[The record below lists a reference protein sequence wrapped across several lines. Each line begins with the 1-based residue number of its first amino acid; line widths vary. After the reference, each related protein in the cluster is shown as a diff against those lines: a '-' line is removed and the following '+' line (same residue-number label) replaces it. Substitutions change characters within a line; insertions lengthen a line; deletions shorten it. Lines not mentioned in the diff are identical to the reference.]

1 MFVAQNQVH
10 RAEAEQEG
18 LPSFCRPVDLSHSGH
33 KTVTFIRDTPAP
45 VHNAM
50 YHWQL
55 NRERGTVP
63 RAVGNTDIVYRMVY
77 GSFNRRMA
85 PRHRRNENDDFE
97 DDSINGLAF
106 SADG

>member
-1 MFVAQNQVH
+1 
-10 RAEAEQEG
+10 
-18 LPSFCRPVDLSHSGH
+18 
-33 KTVTFIRDTPAP
+33 
-45 VHNAM
+45 M

-106 SADG
+106 SADGNALGGKLIYGCIRKAKEEEEKEEEEEEEED